1 MSQTLAGVR
10 GKVFCQP
17 VTEKPFAPIRL
28 CEPWQIPATR
38 DGRSLDVIAGD
49 HGGNASCTTKDGA
62 VWFWDHE
69 TDDTERLAGSVAG
82 FVAHCIEPLPVR
94 SDPKRVKSVWMD
106 PAFAK
111 RIGKQV
117 PADGWVK
124 KKSKP
129 E

>member
-38 DGRSLDVIAGD
+38 DGRSLHVIAGD
-49 HGGNASCTTKDGA
+49 HGGNAFCTTKAGA

-106 PAFAK
+106 PAFTN

>member
-1 MSQTLAGVR
+1 
-10 GKVFCQP
+10 
-17 VTEKPFAPIRL
+17 
-28 CEPWQIPATR
+28 
-38 DGRSLDVIAGD
+38 
-49 HGGNASCTTKDGA
+49 
-62 VWFWDHE
+62 
-69 TDDTERLAGSVAG
+69 
-82 FVAHCIEPLPVR
+82 
-94 SDPKRVKSVWMD
+94 MD